1 MHTHVIQRFVESHA
15 LPSSYADDAER
26 WFVPLVDELVAAFA
40 RSESTGASPFVVGV
54 NGCQGSGKSTASEL
68 LESLLS
74 ARGLVVAR
82 LSIDDFYL
90 SRQQRL
96 TLASTVHPLLATRGV
111 PGTHDI
117 PLALATLAALTD
129 TKHSDG
135 IPLPRFDKATDNPL
149 PRAEWPV
156 LVSRQDRPAAD
167 IVLFEG
173 WCVGVTP
180 QSASELTSTC
190 NSLEREYDSDGRWR
204 GFVNEQLASD
214 YQTLFSQLDNLLFLE
229 APTFDCVSNWRN
241 KQERRLRESYKMP
254 KDKARQDGDDAKATQ
269 SLHSVKQANALMSE
283 AQIARFV
290 QHFERLTRHCLLLL
304 PSIADTVFE
313 LDTNQRIVGRR

>member
-1 MHTHVIQRFVESHA
+1 MHTHVIQRFVDSHA
-15 LPSSYADDAER
+15 LPSSYAGDAER

-40 RSESTGASPFVVGV
+40 RSESTGASPFVVGI

-74 ARGLVVAR
+74 ARGLVVAK

-90 SRQQRL
+90 SRQQRVA
-96 TLASTVHPLLATRGV
+96 LASTVHPLLATRGV

-156 LVSRQDRPAAD
+156 LASRKNSPAAD

-180 QSASELTSTC
+180 QSASELTGAC
-190 NSLEREYDSDGRWR
+190 NSLEREYDPNGRWR
-204 GFVNEQLASD
+204 DFVNEQLAGD
-214 YQTLFSQLDNLLFLE
+214 YQTLFSQLDSLLFLE
-229 APTFDCVSNWRN
+229 APNFDCVPNWRN
-241 KQERRLRESYKMP
+241 RQERRLRERNKTP
-254 KDKARQDGDDAKATQ
+254 EGKAQQDGDGTKEKGKA
-269 SLHSVKQANALMSE
+269 HSAKQATALMSE

-290 QHFERLTRHCLLLL
+290 QHFERLTRHCLLIL

-313 LDTNQRIVGRR
+313 LDTNQRIVSRR